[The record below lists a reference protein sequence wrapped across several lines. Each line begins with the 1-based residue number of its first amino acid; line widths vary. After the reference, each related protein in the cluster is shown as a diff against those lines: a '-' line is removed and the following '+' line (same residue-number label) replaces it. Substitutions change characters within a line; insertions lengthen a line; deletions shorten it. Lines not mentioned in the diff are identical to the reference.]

1 MADKL
6 KEKTAKGLFWSSV
19 QNFSVQ
25 GIEFALMLF
34 MARLLGP
41 KEYGTIGLLGVFM
54 AISHIFIRSGF
65 ASALIRKK
73 DRTQEDLCTVFYFNI
88 GMSVL
93 CYLILF
99 IIAPFVADFYKIPVL
114 SPILRVIG
122 LTLIIGAFNTVQV
135 AVFNFTINFK
145 VQAKISIVQTLAG
158 GFSGLAFALMG
169 YGVWALVWQRVIT
182 SVIACVMC
190 WTHAKWKP
198 TWVFSKK
205 SFKEFFNYGYKL
217 VLTGL
222 ITTLYNNV
230 YPVIVGK
237 FFTADILG
245 HSSRANHWA
254 SFPSSNLTNIL
265 KNVTFA
271 SLAKIQDD
279 DVRLGRA
286 YRKMIRTSAFVIFP
300 SMFGLGAVSAPMMY
314 VVLGPK
320 WGLCAEILPIF
331 CFTYMLQPIHS
342 LNRNLLLVKG
352 RSDLTLKLSIIQKVI
367 GLSLMIAAVPYGV
380 FAIFYAGC
388 IVSVLMLFM
397 NTYYTGKF
405 INVGFWK
412 QMKDVTPTTLICT
425 AMYICVKLTLAVI
438 PNVYI
443 QLVVSILVG
452 IGVYVGLAKLFKF
465 EELGE
470 VWSMYK
476 EMRKQKQKKA

>member
-1 MADKL
+1 MADRL
-6 KEKTAKGLFWSSV
+6 KEKTAKGLFWSGV

-25 GIEFALMLF
+25 GIEFVLMLF

-41 KEYGTIGLLGVFM
+41 KEYGTIGLLSVFM

-65 ASALIRKK
+65 GSGLIRKK
-73 DRTQEDLCTVFYFNI
+73 DRTHEDLCTVFYFNI
-88 GMSVL
+88 GMSL
-93 CYLILF
+93 ICYLILF
-99 IIAPFVADFYKIPVL
+99 IIAPFVADFYNIPVL

-122 LTLIIGAFNTVQV
+122 ITLIIGAFNTVQV

-145 VQAKISIVQTLAG
+145 IQAKISIVQTIVG
-158 GFSGLAFALMG
+158 GFSGLLLAYLG
-169 YGVWALVWQRVIT
+169 YGVWALVWQKVIT
-182 SVIACVMC
+182 SIIACVMC

-198 TWVFSKK
+198 TWAFSTQ

-222 ITTLYNNV
+222 ISTLYNNV

-245 HSSRANHWA
+245 HSSRASHWA

-271 SLAKIQDD
+271 SLAKIQDED
-279 DVRLGRA
+279 IRLERA
-286 YRKMIRTSAFVIFP
+286 YRKMIRTSTFVIFP
-300 SMFGLGAVSAPMMY
+300 SMFGLGAVSAPLMY

-320 WGLCAEILPIF
+320 WGLCAQILPIF

-352 RSDLTLKLSIIQKVI
+352 RSDLTLRLSIIQKAV
-367 GLSLMIAAVPYGV
+367 GLTLMIAAVPYGV

-388 IVSVLMLFM
+388 ICSVLMLFM

-425 AMYICVKLTLAVI
+425 AMYICVKLTMAVI

-476 EMRKQKQKKA
+476 EMRKQRKNK

>member
-1 MADKL
+1 MADNL

-19 QNFSVQ
+19 QNFSVK
-25 GIEFALMLF
+25 GIEFVLMLF

-41 KEYGTIGLLGVFM
+41 KEYGTIGLLSVFM
-54 AISHIFIRSGF
+54 ALSNLFINSGF
-65 ASALIRKK
+65 GSGLIRKN

-93 CYLILF
+93 CYFVLF
-99 IIAPFVADFYKIPVL
+99 IIAPYVANFYDIPVL

-122 LTLIIGAFNTVQV
+122 ITLIIGAFNTVQV
-135 AVFNFTINFK
+135 AVFNYTINFK
-145 VQAKISIVQTLAG
+145 IQAKISIAQSLIG
-158 GFSGLAFALMG
+158 GLSGLALAFLG
-169 YGVWALVWQRVIT
+169 YGVWALVGQSVIT
-182 SVIACVMC
+182 SVVACIMC

-198 TWVFSKK
+198 TWVFSQK
-205 SFKEFFNYGYKL
+205 SFKELFNYGYKL
-217 VLTGL
+217 VITGL
-222 ITTLYNNV
+222 INTLYNNV

-237 FFTADILG
+237 FFSADILG
-245 HSSRANHWA
+245 HSSRASHWA
-254 SFPSSNLTNIL
+254 SFPSSNLTIIL
-265 KNVTFA
+265 TNVTFA

-286 YRKMIRTSAFVIFP
+286 YRKMIRTAAFVIFP
-300 SMFGLGAVSAPMMY
+300 SMFGLAAVAVPLMY

-320 WGLCAEILPIF
+320 WGLCAQILTIIS
-331 CFTYMLQPIHS
+331 FTYMLSPIHS

-352 RSDLTLKLSIIQKVI
+352 RSDITLKLSIIQKVI
-367 GLSLMIAAVPYGV
+367 GLTLLISAVPFGI
-380 FAIFYAGC
+380 FAMFYAGL
-388 IVSVLMLFM
+388 IGSVLMLFM

-412 QMKDVTPTTLICT
+412 QMKDIAPTFTL
-425 AMYICVKLTLAVI
+425 CVIMFVAVRLTMAVI
-438 PNVYI
+438 PNIYI

-452 IGVYVGLAKLFKF
+452 AGIYLGLAKLFRF

-476 EMRKQKQKKA
+476 EMRKQRKNK